1 MSTTEV
7 DPITATGITVAPLE
21 EGDVSAADAVF
32 RLAFGTALGLPEP
45 RRFAE
50 GSALVRTRW
59 LADPAGAFKAELQG
73 ELVGCAFVTRWGSY
87 ALFGPLAV
95 HPDHWGR
102 GIGRL
107 LWEIRLPL
115 LEQWGATHAAL
126 FTRAEPKNVHLYQKF
141 GFWPG
146 SLTALP
152 AKRVE
157 TAPRRPAPT
166 SWRTFADL
174 PEGSRANALDECR
187 RLTDTLRPGLDLER
201 EIAALDAQGLGDT
214 LLVDVGDGFGGFA
227 VCHVGTGSE

>member
-73 ELVGCAFVTRWGSY
+73 ELVGCAFVARWGSY

-95 HPDHWGR
+95 HPDHWDR
-102 GIGRL
+102 GVGRL

-115 LEQWGATHAAL
+115 LEHWGATHASL
-126 FTRAEPKNVHLYQKF
+126 FTRAEPKHLHLYQKF

-146 SLTALP
+146 SLTALT

-157 TAPRRPAPT
+157 TVPGPGVSVA
-166 SWRTFADL
+166 WRTFADL
-174 PEGSRANALDECR
+174 AAGTREDALGACR
-187 RLTDTLRPGLDLER
+187 RITEALHSGLDLER
-201 EIAALDAQGLGDT
+201 EITALDVQGLGDT
-214 LLVDVGDGFGGFA
+214 LLV
-227 VCHVGTGSE
+227 